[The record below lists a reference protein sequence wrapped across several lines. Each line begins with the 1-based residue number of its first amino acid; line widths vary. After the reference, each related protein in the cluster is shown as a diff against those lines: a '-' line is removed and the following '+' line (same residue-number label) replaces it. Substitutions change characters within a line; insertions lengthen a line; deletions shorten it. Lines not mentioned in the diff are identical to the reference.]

1 MSRGSMNQGFD
12 QRIADWLEDDPDDA
26 PDIVLET
33 VMAAFPSIPQRP
45 AVRGPWRL
53 PVMFINRAAAAVL
66 SIVVLVAGAGF
77 LLRGLGGSGP
87 GGPPTSPSPALSPS
101 TSATGLP
108 SASRSPVPT
117 AIPTL
122 SPNGDGAIAP
132 GMYRVAGFAT
142 PFTVTLPAGWILQGG
157 FSINQFSIRNDTA
170 FLALIVVRDVYKD
183 PCHTEQA
190 PTRVGPRVDDLV
202 AALSS
207 MTGFRVE
214 GIREASVGG
223 VPGKAFTL
231 ANSIDL
237 QAAGCSNADVLW
249 IGRDGD
255 GAPIFETPG
264 GADPVWAVDVSGT
277 TVLIGGPASVVD
289 AISFGEPGA

>member
-1 MSRGSMNQGFD
+1 MSRGSTNQGFD

-33 VMAAFPSIPQRP
+33 VLAAFPSIPQRP
-45 AVRGPWRL
+45 AVRAPWRL

-66 SIVVLVAGAGF
+66 SIIVLVAGAGV

-87 GGPPTSPSPALSPS
+87 GGPLASASPAPSPSN
-101 TSATGLP
+101 SATARP
-108 SASRSPVPT
+108 SASSSPVPT
-117 AIPTL
+117 ALPTL

-132 GMYRVAGFAT
+132 GTYHVAGFAT
-142 PFTVTLPAGWILQGG
+142 PFTVTLPAGWVQQQG
-157 FSINQFSIRNDTA
+157 FSAHQFSIRNDTT
-170 FLALIVVRDVYKD
+170 FLALIVVRDVYPD

-190 PTRVGPRVDDLV
+190 PTRIGAGVNDLV

-214 GIREASVGG
+214 RLRDATVGG
-223 VPGKAFTL
+223 ATGKAFTL
-231 ANSIDL
+231 ANSVDL
-237 QAAGCSNADVLW
+237 QAAGCSNTDVLW

-255 GAPIFETPG
+255 DAPIFETPG
-264 GADPVWAVDVSGT
+264 SADPVWAVDVSGT